1 MKDYRLKNIDHIY
14 ECELESDK
22 LTLEVIFLL
31 NHFKNNKSSQ
41 FTPGYAI
48 I

>member
-31 NHFKNNKSSQ
+31 NHISIFIEKSGIR
-41 FTPGYAI
+41 T
-48 I
+48 